1 MHGNH
6 GLPFTGKTDCTIEFY
21 VVKIQL
27 TKFLNSLP
35 PFRMAFKRNNPLFSY
50 PHLVIFFLFSVAN
63 TKDTIEKIMKKKN
76 ANFKGCAHA
85 LIGVYKAASRH
96 MKG

>member
-63 TKDTIEKIMKKKN
+63 TKDTIEKIMKKKM
-76 ANFKGCAHA
+76 
-85 LIGVYKAASRH
+85 LISKAVHTLLSVYIKQQAAT
-96 MKG
+96 